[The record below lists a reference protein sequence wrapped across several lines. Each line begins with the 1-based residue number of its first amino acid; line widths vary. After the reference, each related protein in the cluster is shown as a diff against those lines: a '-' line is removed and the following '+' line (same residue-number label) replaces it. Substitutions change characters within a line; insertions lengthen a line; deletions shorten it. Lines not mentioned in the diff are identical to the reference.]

1 MSQVTKILITSM
13 RNKIRLQISEEQY
26 GFVKGKGTRN
36 ATFVLRNLAEKT
48 LEVNQDLYLCF
59 VDYEKDF
66 DKVKH
71 EDLTKMLERLEID
84 GKDLRIIKNL
94 YWNQKVAVKIDDEES
109 KWQCI
114 ERGVR
119 QSCVMS
125 PDLFDLY
132 IEMIMNEIKELEGI

>member
-1 MSQVTKILITSM
+1 M
-13 RNKIRLQISEEQY
+13 

-36 ATFVLRNLAEKT
+36 SIFALRNLAEKA

-59 VDYEKDF
+59 VDYEKAF

-71 EDLTKMLERLEID
+71 EDLMKILVILEID

-94 YWNQKVAVKIDDEES
+94 YRNKKVAGKIIDEES

-114 ERGVR
+114 DRGVR
-119 QSCVMS
+119 QVCMMS
-125 PDLFDLY
+125 PYLFNLY
-132 IEMIMNEIKELEGI
+132 KEIIMR